1 MNPQAQAN
9 THSAAWITFTYAS
22 FFASVA
28 MVGFGILFA
37 PIDMWIKAYFAMG
50 AALLVQ
56 SCITMTK
63 TLRDV
68 HESGKLV
75 NRIED
80 ARAERLLMGMERSP
94 SLTFTPARA
103 GSASHPKPPSS
114 SGTGRRLVNIGKV
127 HESASKNR
135 YIARSERN
143 HRNVRPPDDIQAL
156 RTAVLVPVLLG
167 VQRQFPEERAGLP
180 DPVPRQPSRRPPR
193 AR

>member
-9 THSAAWITFTYAS
+9 THSAASIPFTYAS

-94 SLTFTPARA
+94 T
-103 GSASHPKPPSS
+103 
-114 SGTGRRLVNIGKV
+114 
-127 HESASKNR
+127 
-135 YIARSERN
+135 
-143 HRNVRPPDDIQAL
+143 
-156 RTAVLVPVLLG
+156 
-167 VQRQFPEERAGLP
+167 
-180 DPVPRQPSRRPPR
+180 
-193 AR
+193 